1 MAADDNVTHGQAGH
15 EARDHIVKRPGSSRR
30 SAVEGALQRYL
41 AGELVRED
49 HAQKRDREKFK
60 PPKKDR

>member
-1 MAADDNVTHGQAGH
+1 MAADDNLANAQAGH
-15 EARDHIVKRPGSSRR
+15 EARDQIVTRPGSSKR
-30 SAVEGALQRYL
+30 SAVESALQRYL

-49 HAQKRDREKFK
+49 HAEKRDREKVK